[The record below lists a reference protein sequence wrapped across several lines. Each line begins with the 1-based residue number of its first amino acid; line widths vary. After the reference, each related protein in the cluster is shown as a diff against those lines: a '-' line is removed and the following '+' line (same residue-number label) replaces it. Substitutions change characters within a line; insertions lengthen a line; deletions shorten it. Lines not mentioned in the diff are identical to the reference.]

1 MNETVT
7 GSLDSK
13 SLEKATLLKISWR
26 IIPFICVLY
35 IFNILD
41 RSNLGFARQAM
52 EVDIGLTKAA
62 FDIAYGLFY
71 IGYLI
76 FEIPSNLLLT
86 KIGARI
92 WISRIMIT
100 WGLVSILTMFVQ
112 DVFQLNAVRI
122 LLGVAEAGFFPGI
135 ILYLT
140 FWFPAR
146 ERAKVVALFMVAIA
160 FAGVLGNPL
169 SGLILQYL
177 NKVAGLSGWQW
188 LFLLEGLPSVLLGLF
203 VLKFLPNGPTDAPWL
218 DAKEKAWLKNTLEE
232 EANVRLKNRGTNHVW
247 AMLDPRVLLLTCLYF
262 TVAVGANASGA
273 YLPTLIAEHFP
284 KSLPFQVGLI
294 SALPHVCSV
303 ILMILLS
310 RWSDKVGRRSPFVAL
325 ASSLAALGWLI
336 AWRASDPWMALG
348 GLCLAQAGMMSML
361 PVFWPL
367 PSTFLG
373 GAAAAGG
380 IAFINSV
387 ANIGGFY
394 GPTVLGK
401 FGLEAV
407 ALTMG
412 VGTVLALIA
421 GVFVEP
427 KKSVQERT

>member
-52 EVDIGLTKAA
+52 EGDIGLTKAA

-100 WGLVSILTMFVQ
+100 WGLVSILTMFVRNE
-112 DVFQLNAVRI
+112 FQLNAIRI

-160 FAGVLGNPL
+160 IASVFGTVI
-169 SGLILQYL
+169 SGMILQFL
-177 NKVAGLSGWQW
+177 HDVGGVKGWQW
-188 LFLLEGLPSVLLGLF
+188 LFLLEGIPSVLLGIT
-203 VLKFLPNGPTDAPWL
+203 VLWFLPNGPQDAPWL
-218 DAKEKAWLKNTLEE
+218 NPEEKAWVNQTLEE
-232 EANVRLKNRGTNHVW
+232 ESNVRLKNRGTNHVW

-273 YLPTLIAEHFP
+273 YLPRLVETQFP
-284 KSLPFQVGLI
+284 GGAFKVGVI
-294 SALPHVCSV
+294 SSLPHVCSV

-325 ASSLAALGWLI
+325 ASGLAALGWLI
-336 AWRASDPWMALG
+336 AWRAGDPWMALG

-412 VGTVLALIA
+412 VGTVLALIT

>member
-52 EVDIGLTKAA
+52 EGDIGLTKAA

-303 ILMILLS
+303 ILMIRLS

-325 ASSLAALGWLI
+325 ASGLAALGWLI
-336 AWRASDPWMALG
+336 AWRAGDPWMALG

-401 FGLEAV
+401 FGLGAV

-412 VGTVLALIA
+412 VGTVLALIT

>member
-273 YLPTLIAEHFP
+273 YLPTLIAQHFP

-325 ASSLAALGWLI
+325 ASGLAALGWLI
-336 AWRASDPWMALG
+336 AWRAGDPWMALG

-412 VGTVLALIA
+412 IGTVLALIA

-427 KKSVQERT
+427 KKSIQERT

>member
-7 GSLDSK
+7 GAPDSK
-13 SLEKATLLKISWR
+13 SLEKATLVKISWR

-41 RSNLGFARQAM
+41 RANLGYARTPM
-52 EVDIGLTKAA
+52 EQDIGLTKAA

-71 IGYLI
+71 IGYLV

-86 KIGARI
+86 RIGARI

-100 WGLVSILTMFVQ
+100 WGLVSILTMFVKN
-112 DVFQLNAVRI
+112 VEQLYVVRI

-140 FWFPAR
+140 FWFPSR

-177 NKVAGLSGWQW
+177 HKMGGLNGWQW
-188 LFLLEGLPSVLLGLF
+188 LFLLEGIPSVLLGIF
-203 VLKFLPNGPTDAPWL
+203 VLKFLPNGP
-218 DAKEKAWLKNTLEE
+218 KEAAWLNANEKTWLHNTLEE
-232 EANVRLKNRGTNHVW
+232 ESKIRLKNKGTNHIW
-247 AMLDPRVLLLTCLYF
+247 AMVDPRVLLLTALYF

-294 SALPHVCSV
+294 SALPHICSV
-303 ILMILLS
+303 LLMIALS
-310 RWSDKVGRRSPFVAL
+310 RWSDKRGQRSPFVAL
-325 ASSLAALGWLI
+325 ASGLACLGWLF
-336 AWRASDPWMALG
+336 AWKAGDPWLALG

-401 FGLEAV
+401 YGIEAV
-407 ALTMG
+407 AMTMG
-412 VGTVLALIA
+412 IGTVLALLVGIL
-421 GVFVEP
+421 VEP
-427 KKSVQERT
+427 KKSILERT

>member
-52 EVDIGLTKAA
+52 EGDIGLTKAA

-160 FAGVLGNPL
+160 IASVFGTVI
-169 SGLILQYL
+169 SGMILQFL
-177 NKVAGLSGWQW
+177 HDVGGVKGWQW
-188 LFLLEGLPSVLLGLF
+188 LFLLEGIPSVLLGIT
-203 VLKFLPNGPTDAPWL
+203 VLWFLPNGPQDAPWL
-218 DAKEKAWLKNTLEE
+218 NPEEKAWVNQTLEE
-232 EANVRLKNRGTNHVW
+232 ESNVRLKNRGTNHVW

-273 YLPTLIAEHFP
+273 YLPRLVETQFP
-284 KSLPFQVGLI
+284 GGAFKVGVI
-294 SALPHVCSV
+294 SSLPHVCSV

-325 ASSLAALGWLI
+325 ASGLAALGWLI
-336 AWRASDPWMALG
+336 AWRAGDPWMALG

-412 VGTVLALIA
+412 VGTVLALIT

>member
-52 EVDIGLTKAA
+52 EGDIGLTKAA

-100 WGLVSILTMFVQ
+100 WGLVSILTMFVRNE
-112 DVFQLNAVRI
+112 FQLNAIRI

-336 AWRASDPWMALG
+336 AWRAGDPWMALG

-401 FGLEAV
+401 FGLGAV

-412 VGTVLALIA
+412 VGTVLALIT

>member
-13 SLEKATLLKISWR
+13 ALEKATLLKISWR

-41 RSNLGFARQAM
+41 RANLGYARQRM
-52 EVDIGLTKAA
+52 EEDIGLTKAA

-71 IGYLI
+71 IGYLV

-100 WGLVSILTMFVQ
+100 WGLVSILTMFVKNV
-112 DVFQLNAVRI
+112 DQLNVVRV

-146 ERAKVVALFMVAIA
+146 ERAKMVALFMVAIA

-177 NKVAGLSGWQW
+177 HQVGDLKGWQW
-188 LFLLEGLPSVLLGLF
+188 LFLLEGIPSVLLGLL
-203 VLKFLPNGPTDAPWL
+203 VLKFLPNGPKNAAWL
-218 DAKEKAWLKNTLEE
+218 NPEEKAWLHNTLAEE
-232 EANVRLKNRGTNHVW
+232 SANRLKNNGTNHIW

-273 YLPTLIAEHFP
+273 YLPTLIADHFP
-284 KSLPFQVGLI
+284 NSLPFQVGLI
-294 SALPHVCSV
+294 SALPHICSV
-303 ILMILLS
+303 LLMIVLS
-310 RWSDKVGRRSPFVAL
+310 RWSDKKGKRSPFVAL
-325 ASSLAALGWLI
+325 ASGLAAVGWVI
-336 AWRASDPWMALG
+336 AWKATDPWSALG

-401 FGLEAV
+401 FGLGTV
-407 ALTMG
+407 ALIMAL
-412 VGTVLALIA
+412 GTVLALIV